1 MKLDGLTQKQVDE
14 RDAALRQE
22 EVNREARG
30 YLSETDWYIVR
41 NMETGAEVPKEILVK
56 QAEARAAVRERA

>member
-1 MKLDGLTQKQVDE
+1 MTLDGLTQKQVDE
-14 RDAALRQE
+14 REAAKRQE

-56 QAEARAAVRERA
+56 RAEARATVRE

>member
-1 MKLDGLTQKQVDE
+1 MTLDGLTQKQVDE
-14 RDAALRQE
+14 REAAKRQE

-30 YLSETDWYIVR
+30 YLAETDWYITR

-56 QAEARAAVRERA
+56 RAEARATVKE